1 MILLKFLFEYATDF
15 DRQIGILID
24 EVLNQYTYN
33 VLTLYFL
40 CHFFFI
46 FLTIYNTRRKSRTF
60 SAVCNSMPIPL
71 LFPTHHIVEE
81 YFTTVDLRVSIHNKK
96 Y

>member
-1 MILLKFLFEYATDF
+1 MTYSVYYFYFLKHINKDGMILLKFLFEYATDF

-40 CHFFFI
+40 CHFLHF
-46 FLTIYNTRRKSRTF
+46 
-60 SAVCNSMPIPL
+60 
-71 LFPTHHIVEE
+71 
-81 YFTTVDLRVSIHNKK
+81 
-96 Y
+96 